1 MNDKLSFFFR
11 PVDPTRLWWKNGEN
25 IYSTWKN
32 KFELNFYSY
41 FNFPFSKLY
50 FYFKKKI
57 NFLSQE
63 PPWSVSSLFCSCFQ
77 WFFFPSP
84 GFYTILSTKKLIFYH
99 FLIYFRVLERF
110 FSESIQNFD
119 FEVLKPNILNEIDFW
134 ESFSHINREYFFLF
148 DLYSLAIFLNKMKE
162 KSISWFKSE
171 PIIPKQKV
179 ESRYN
184 FASLLGGAKILEK
197 NQDCL
202 YEKSV
207 LDDNP
212 DK

>member
-1 MNDKLSFFFR
+1 MKRFLFVFLLLPVIFFSFPWLLYDSEYTKLKFF
-11 PVDPTRLWWKNGEN
+11 
-25 IYSTWKN
+25 
-32 KFELNFYSY
+32 
-41 FNFPFSKLY
+41 
-50 FYFKKKI
+50 
-57 NFLSQE
+57 
-63 PPWSVSSLFCSCFQ
+63 
-77 WFFFPSP
+77 
-84 GFYTILSTKKLIFYH
+84 H
-99 FLIYFRVLERF
+99 FLIYFRVLEKF
-110 FSESIQNFD
+110 YSENIQNFD
-119 FEVLKPNILNEIDFW
+119 FEVLKPNIFNEIDFW
-134 ESFSHINREYFFLF
+134 ESFSQINREYFFLF
-148 DLYSLAIFLNKMKE
+148 DLYSLAIFLNKIKE